1 MIRSFVEKILEMA
14 PVQRIQEGDRVFT
27 DKKIIP
33 VFEPEVEKIGCHTLT
48 GLIDFYNALDLDDR
62 NRAMF
67 LVDDFDRVSIV
78 SEIFGVE
85 KQREVFI
92 TAKAYDQ
99 EKPFNRYYNNE
110 DFMIKVMSCF
120 VQDETTEKVLRIIG
134 NLKVEAGLQV
144 TDDGLSQQVT
154 AKTGIT
160 KVENIE
166 LPNPIVLRPYRTFM
180 DIEQP
185 DSAFILR
192 LKQADGVSC
201 ALFEADG
208 CAWKNDAIARI
219 KGFIGQNLHDVQVIA

>member
-14 PVQRIQEGDRVFT
+14 PVQRIQEGERVFT
-27 DKKIIP
+27 DKKIHP
-33 VFEPEVEKIGCHTLT
+33 VLEPEVEKIGCHTLT
-48 GLIDFYNALDLDDR
+48 GLIDFYNALDPGDR
-62 NRAMF
+62 DRAMF
-67 LVDDFDRVSIV
+67 LVNDFDKVSIV

-92 TAKAYDQ
+92 TAQAYDQ
-99 EKPFNRYYNNE
+99 EKPFNRYYNHE

-120 VQDETTEKVLRIIG
+120 VQDETTATLLRIIG
-134 NLKVEAGLQV
+134 NLKVEAGMQV

-180 DIEQP
+180 DVEQP
-185 DSAFILR
+185 ESAFILR

-208 CAWKNDAIARI
+208 CAWKNDAGARI
-219 KGFIGQNLHDVQVIA
+219 KGFINTQLPGVQVIA